1 MFAGI
6 LLIFN
11 IIFLCIA
18 LYFMIESL
26 REKELRAPYVGLAGA
41 IFHFILIPVII
52 WVPVFRIPILLLLC
66 LYVLALIIFSIP
78 GTKDPLVLKGSLG
91 HVKGEVTRF
100 DERDT
105 VFART
110 EAKFAQAEELHE
122 EYYKKHPEYKEYDE
136 YERKH
141 GIWSRPPGTIDNHYQ
156 PYLAMMEPSE
166 QVMYAMGGHPVEEA
180 STDVEKDLL
189 SPEQASEMVKNY
201 ALNIGADLVGICSV
215 NELWAYS
222 HRGAEYFDISN
233 YGKEIPPL
241 PPYALMFAVEMDYD
255 HVSTCPHTPAMV
267 ETFHQYARGI
277 IISNAIAKWFSGMG
291 YNARAQHVV
300 HYDALMVP
308 LAIDAG
314 LGELGRQGYLISPK
328 YGCRVRVFGVVTDM
342 PLVPDKPISI
352 GVDTFCRKCKKC
364 AVSCPSN
371 SIPLGPKTD
380 SNGIEKW
387 KIDEHACYRFWGK
400 VGTDCAICM
409 SICPFSRPDRPIH
422 RLVRWMVGRSS
433 LAQHLFPYIDNLIY
447 GKKWRPKKLTSWLDI
462 QVESKEVY

>member
-11 IIFLCIA
+11 IIFLCVA

-26 REKELRAPYVGLAGA
+26 REKEARAPYFGLAGA
-41 IFHFILIPVII
+41 IFHFILIPIII
-52 WVPVFRIPILLLLC
+52 WVPVFRIPILILFC

-78 GTKDPLVLKGSLG
+78 GTKSPMVLEGSIG

-110 EAKFAQAEELHE
+110 EAKFAHAEELHE
-122 EYYKKHPEYKEYDE
+122 AYYKKHPEYKEYDE
-136 YERKH
+136 NERKH
-141 GIWSRPPGTIDNHYQ
+141 GIWSRPPGTIDNHYG
-156 PYLAMMEPSE
+156 PYLAMMGPSE
-166 QVMYAMGGHPVEEA
+166 QVMYGLGEHAVEEPSPDA
-180 STDVEKDLL
+180 GENPL
-189 SPEQASEMVKNY
+189 SLENATEMVKKY
-201 ALNIGADLVGICSV
+201 ALHIGADLVGICEV
-215 NELWAYS
+215 NELWSYT
-222 HRGAEYFDISN
+222 HRGAEYFDMAN
-233 YGKEIPPL
+233 YGKEIPP
-241 PPYALMFAVEMDYD
+241 PMPYALMFAVEMSYD
-255 HVSTCPHTPAMV
+255 HVSTAPHTPTMV
-267 ETFHQYARGI
+267 ESFHQYARGI

-300 HYDALMVP
+300 HYDTLMVP
-308 LAIDAG
+308 LAVDSG
-314 LGELGRQGYLISPK
+314 LGELGRQGYLIAPK
-328 YGCRVRVFGVVTDM
+328 YGCRVRVFGVTTDM
-342 PLVPDKPISI
+342 PLIPDKPISL
-352 GVDTFCRKCKKC
+352 GADTFCNKCKKC
-364 AVSCPSN
+364 ATSCPSRA
-371 SIPLGPKTD
+371 IPLEDKVIH
-380 SNGIEKW
+380 NGVKKW
-387 KIDEHACYRFWGK
+387 KVNDHACYNFWGK

-447 GKKWRPKKLTSWLDI
+447 GKKWRPKKLVSWLDI